1 MPSARA
7 STSGRTPEHP
17 ASSFRFHPF
26 SPSNTTEALRAGNFP
41 SHRLGTPV
49 FARISTIRTKTDPP
63 GRRSFPS
70 PTDHYPPTAK
80 ISLPCILP
88 KRSANRHVFSPTVTG
103 TRGGREPQP
112 SFIVNFPAPSVPDTV
127 PPCTQGKRSGSP
139 RRSPLLYTSHGET
152 GTIRSSVV
160 IPPRLRL
167 PRKKVES
174 PRHKKS
180 FRPQVIQPRIPLLF
194 RHPVE
199 SPTRPTYRADVERR
213 SRRAKRTAPRLVFAR
228 RTHEARPTD
237 EGTNFSSVR

>member
-1 MPSARA
+1 MPSART

-41 SHRLGTPV
+41 SDRLGTPV
-49 FARISTIRTKTDPP
+49 FARISTSRTKTDPP
-63 GRRSFPS
+63 GRGSFPFPNRPLPAHS
-70 PTDHYPPTAK
+70 ENFSSLHPPKTFRKPARILPNRDRHARRKGTTA
-80 ISLPCILP
+80 ISHCQLPCSI
-88 KRSANRHVFSPTVTG
+88 R
-103 TRGGREPQP
+103 TRYR
-112 SFIVNFPAPSVPDTV
+112 
-127 PPCTQGKRSGSP
+127 PCTQGKRSGSP

-174 PRHKKS
+174 PQHKKS
-180 FRPQVIQPRIPLLF
+180 FRPQVVPPRHSHTLPAS
-194 RHPVE
+194 VE
-199 SPTRPTYRADVERR
+199 SPTRPTYCADVERR